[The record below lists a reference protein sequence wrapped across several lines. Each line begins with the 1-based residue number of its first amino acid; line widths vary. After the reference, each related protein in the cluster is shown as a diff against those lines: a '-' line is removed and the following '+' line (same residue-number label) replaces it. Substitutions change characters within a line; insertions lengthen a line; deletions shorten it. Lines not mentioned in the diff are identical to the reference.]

1 MHLYSQTDD
10 EGEGDEAAVDDKP
23 KEDEQH
29 VSRPSM
35 YNCLNVGVCGG
46 FENDIDNENC
56 CICDAPR
63 PPMEELMASLKLELK
78 KKAAEEKAAAAL
90 NANSDDEEGEPLH
103 HIRLKMLRRDIRHI
117 ISHD

>member
-1 MHLYSQTDD
+1 MDH
-10 EGEGDEAAVDDKP
+10 GELVGGPEAWCRFTCVENDGLGS
-23 KEDEQH
+23 
-29 VSRPSM
+29 VG
-35 YNCLNVGVCGG
+35 CGNVGVCGG